1 MELRLAKPE
10 DLGTVMKIYAS
21 AREFMKETGNP
32 RQWGLSNWPSEERIR
47 MDIAAS
53 KSYVCIEGSQIAAV
67 FYYDF
72 GKDIDPTYRNIEGA
86 WLSDSPYGVVHR
98 IASARIIP
106 GAGSWCIQQIF
117 RKSGHLRMDTHP
129 DNLIMQ
135 KTLLKLGF
143 QRTGLIHVEE
153 DDDPRI
159 AFEKI

>member
-1 MELRLAKPE
+1 MELRLTRLE
-10 DLGTVMKIYAS
+10 DLETVMNIYAR
-21 AREFMKETGNP
+21 ARDFMKETGNP
-32 RQWGLSNWPSEERIR
+32 RQWGLSNWPPEERIR
-47 MDIAAS
+47 KDIAAS
-53 KSYVCIEGSQIAAV
+53 KSYVCMEGQKIAAV

-72 GKDIDPTYRNIEGA
+72 GKDIDPTYREIEGA

-98 IASARIIP
+98 IASAGIVP
-106 GAGSWCIQQIF
+106 GAGSWCIQQMF
-117 RKSGHLRMDTHP
+117 ERSRHLRMDTHP

-143 QRTGLIHVEE
+143 HKTGMIHVEE